1 MAPHPGGRQGT
12 EDPGLPGRCAP
23 PGPRGQDVH
32 GRMAWPLDQGGLG
45 DGVRGPGG
53 DGSSHEM
60 NTLAAVPPKDL
71 KEVASSLVRLGATSY
86 GGPAIMGIMQA
97 ELQEK
102 RKWVTK
108 ERFLEGLSV
117 ANMVPGATATQLG
130 IFLGYARGG
139 WWGGLIGGLCFV
151 LPAFLVMLGLT
162 VAYASF
168 GITPIARSALYGLGP
183 VVIGLFAI
191 AIYRLGKSAMS
202 TTPEIGVA
210 VLAAAAAAAT
220 PVGIVAILILAGLAG
235 LVLFFHSG
243 CAFHSRQPRGVILC
257 AAAFVAVLV
266 AAWWLNG
273 PAARALVAR
282 GVPDPRSLV
291 NIGAYFLK
299 VGAFTIGGGLTMIA
313 FIQDQVVGQFGWLT
327 PREFVDGLALGQL
340 TPGPV
345 LMIAAY
351 VGYKVAGVAG
361 AAVAATAAFLPS
373 FVIML
378 VILPVLDRV
387 RKLAWMRAVMK
398 GMAPAVI
405 GVLAVSLVRLAP
417 AALPDPFAVAILA
430 ATLLALTM
438 TKLGVFKLM
447 IAGAALGILRSRLP
461 AISGFKTA
469 GRLLA
474 EWISA

>member
-1 MAPHPGGRQGT
+1 MKTPAAAPSEG
-12 EDPGLPGRCAP
+12 
-23 PGPRGQDVH
+23 
-32 GRMAWPLDQGGLG
+32 
-45 DGVRGPGG
+45 
-53 DGSSHEM
+53 
-60 NTLAAVPPKDL
+60 L
-71 KEVASSLVRLGATSY
+71 KEVAASLVRLGATSY

-102 RKWVTK
+102 RKWVSK

-151 LPAFLVMLGLT
+151 LPAFLIMLGLT
-162 VAYASF
+162 IAYASL
-168 GITPIARSALYGLGP
+168 GVTPVARSALYGLGP

-191 AIYRLGKSAMS
+191 AVYRLGKSAMS
-202 TTPEIGVA
+202 TVPEIAIGL
-210 VLAAAAAAAT
+210 LAAAAAVAT

-235 LVLFFHSG
+235 FVLFHSG
-243 CAFHSRQPRGVILC
+243 RPWPVLLC
-257 AAAFVAVLV
+257 SATFVAVVV
-266 AAWWLNG
+266 AAWWVNG
-273 PAARALVAR
+273 PASGAVVAR
-282 GVPDPRSLV
+282 GVPDPQSLV
-291 NIGAYFLK
+291 DIGAYFLK

-351 VGYKVAGVAG
+351 VGYKVAGAAG
-361 AAVAATAAFLPS
+361 AVVAATAAFLPS

-387 RKLAWMRAVMK
+387 RKLAGMRAVMK

-405 GVLAVSLVRLAP
+405 GVLTVSLARLVP
-417 AALPDPFAVAILA
+417 AALPDPFAIAILA
-430 ATLLALTM
+430 ATLLALTL
-438 TKLGVFKLM
+438 TKLGVFRLM
-447 IAGAALGILRSRLP
+447 IAGAALGILRSRWPLV
-461 AISGFKTA
+461 AGFKTA
-469 GRLLA
+469 GRLITT
-474 EWISA
+474 WISA

>member
-1 MAPHPGGRQGT
+1 M
-12 EDPGLPGRCAP
+12 
-23 PGPRGQDVH
+23 
-32 GRMAWPLDQGGLG
+32 
-45 DGVRGPGG
+45 
-53 DGSSHEM
+53 S
-60 NTLAAVPPKDL
+60 TLVATPPKDL
-71 KEVASSLVRLGATSY
+71 KEVASSLARLGATSY

-139 WWGGLIGGLCFV
+139 WWGGLVGGLCFV
-151 LPAFLVMLGLT
+151 LPAFIIMLGLT
-162 VAYASF
+162 IAYASL
-168 GITPIARSALYGLGP
+168 GVTPIARSALYGLGP
-183 VVIGLFAI
+183 VVIGLFAV
-191 AIYRLGKSAMS
+191 AIYRLGKSAMG
-202 TTPEIGVA
+202 TMPEIAIAVVA
-210 VLAAAAAAAT
+210 AGASAAT
-220 PVGIVAILILAGLAG
+220 PVGIVAILLLSGLAG
-235 LVLFFHSG
+235 LVLF
-243 CAFHSRQPRGVILC
+243 HSRRPWAVILC
-257 AAAFVAVLV
+257 VAAFVAVLV

-273 PAARALVAR
+273 PAAGGVVAR
-282 GVPDPRSLV
+282 RVPDPRSLV
-291 NIGAYFLK
+291 DIGAYFLK

-351 VGYKVAGVAG
+351 VGYKVAGAAG

-378 VILPVLDRV
+378 AILPVLDRV

-405 GVLAVSLVRLAP
+405 GVLAVSLARLVP
-417 AALPDPFAVAILA
+417 AALPDPFAIAILA
-430 ATLLALTM
+430 ASLLALTL
-438 TKLGVFKLM
+438 TKVGVFKLM
-447 IAGAALGILRSRLP
+447 IAGAALGVLRSRVP
-461 AISGFKTA
+461 VMVGFRTA
-469 GRLLA
+469 RRLIA
-474 EWISA
+474 AWISA

>member
-1 MAPHPGGRQGT
+1 MAGS
-12 EDPGLPGRCAP
+12 
-23 PGPRGQDVH
+23 
-32 GRMAWPLDQGGLG
+32 LDESRLG

-60 NTLAAVPPKDL
+60 NTLVAAPPKDL
-71 KEVASSLVRLGATSY
+71 KEVASSLARLGATSY

-151 LPAFLVMLGLT
+151 LPAFVIMLGLT

-202 TTPEIGVA
+202 TTPEIAIA
-210 VLAAAAAAAT
+210 VLAAAASAAT

-235 LVLFFHSG
+235 LVLF
-243 CAFHSRQPRGVILC
+243 HSRQARGVLLC

-273 PAARALVAR
+273 PTAGVVVAR
-282 GVPDPRSLV
+282 GVPDPRSLLD
-291 NIGAYFLK
+291 IGAYFLK

-351 VGYKVAGVAG
+351 VGFKVAGVAG
-361 AAVAATAAFLPS
+361 AAVAAVAAFLPS

-378 VILPVLDRV
+378 VILPVLNRI
-387 RKLAWMRAVMK
+387 RQMAWMKATMR
-398 GMAPAVI
+398 GMSPAVI
-405 GVLAVSLVRLAP
+405 GVLAVSLARLSP
-417 AALPDPFAVAILA
+417 AAIPDP
-430 ATLLALTM
+430 LALLILIATIAV
-438 TKLGVFKLM
+438 TLAYQAGAFKLM
-447 IAGAALGILRSRLP
+447 LGGAVVGVVRGWLP
-461 AISGFKTA
+461 LSVLTRPF
-469 GRLLA
+469 
-474 EWISA
+474 